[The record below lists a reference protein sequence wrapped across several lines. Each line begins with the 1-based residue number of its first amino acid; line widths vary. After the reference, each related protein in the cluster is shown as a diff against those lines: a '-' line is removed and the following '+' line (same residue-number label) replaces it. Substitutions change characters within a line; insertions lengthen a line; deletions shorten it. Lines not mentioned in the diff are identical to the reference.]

1 MQLRKNEFEEYEI
14 LKNSI
19 TEILAK
25 HDLMGIVYESNP
37 DEYNLEAKTILRKL
51 DRCNS
56 IEETTNMIYQD
67 FKSWFAPVDIG
78 EKSRYKKLSEEI
90 WNLWNS
96 SKIYKRLNK

>member
-1 MQLRKNEFEEYEI
+1 MQLRKKELEEFEM

-25 HDLMGIVYESNP
+25 YDPIGIVYESNP

-56 IEETTNMIYQD
+56 IEETTNMVYQD
-67 FKSWFAPVDIG
+67 FKSWFGTAEIG
-78 EKSRYKKLSEEI
+78 EKSRYEKLSEEI